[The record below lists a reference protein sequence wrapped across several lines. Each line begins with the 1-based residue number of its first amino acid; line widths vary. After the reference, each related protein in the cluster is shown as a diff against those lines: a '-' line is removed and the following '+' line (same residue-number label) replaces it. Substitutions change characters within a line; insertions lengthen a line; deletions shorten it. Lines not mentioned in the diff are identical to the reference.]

1 MNATNPVTD
10 PRFAD
15 DYRPSLRSR
24 LTQPVDIAGIVV
36 FRIVFGA
43 VMLWEVGRYLAYG
56 WVRAYYI
63 DPPFHFTYWGFGWV
77 QPLPGD
83 WMYALFAV
91 LGALALAI
99 ALGVAYRLSIVL
111 FTLGF
116 TYWFL
121 LEQTR
126 YQNHFYL
133 IALLGLIL
141 CLIPAGGA
149 CSIDARAKPHRR
161 RATVPAWMLW
171 LLRFQIAVPFVFGA
185 LAKITPDWLRGEP
198 MRMWLAES
206 TNFPLI
212 GAYFTQEWV
221 VYLFAYGGIAFDLLI
236 APLLLC
242 RKTRPWAYAVNL
254 LFHLTNTQLFH
265 IGIFPWFLIG
275 ATTIFFD
282 PSWPRRVAGWCVAR
296 ISHPCACPN
305 HHHAHARIGNP
316 CYESVV
322 NSATANSMTPRPM
335 GRLAAS
341 LLGLYVAA
349 QCLIPLWHYR
359 YPGPSAWTMEGHY
372 FAWHMRVAEKVSG
385 IRFYVIDRA
394 TAVREAHDPNT
405 VLPRWQVDA
414 MSVSPELVR
423 KYGRQL
429 AQQRASAGTGPVEVR
444 ARVVNSLNGREPQLL
459 VDPAVNLAAK
469 DFSWQ
474 PADWIVP
481 LRDPLPG
488 KWRPRTGSGG
498 TTAAIASTSTDES
511 SSSER

>member
-1 MNATNPVTD
+1 MNVTPPVKD
-10 PRFAD
+10 ARVAD
-15 DYRPSLRSR
+15 DHHPSLRVR
-24 LTQPVDIAGIVV
+24 LMQPVDIAGIVV

-77 QPLPGD
+77 RPLPDD

-99 ALGVAYRLSIVL
+99 MLGVAYRLSIVL

-133 IALLGLIL
+133 IALLSLIL
-141 CLIPAGGA
+141 CFIPAGGA
-149 CSIDARAKPHRR
+149 CSIDARTKPQLR

-198 MRMWLAES
+198 MRMWLAEC
-206 TNFPLI
+206 TDFPLI
-212 GAYFTQEWV
+212 GTYLTRACV
-221 VYLFAYGGIAFDLLI
+221 VYLFAYGGIVFDLLI
-236 APLLLC
+236 APLLLW
-242 RKTRPWAYAVNL
+242 RKTRPWAYGVNL
-254 LFHLTNTQLFH
+254 LFHLTNAQLFH

-275 ATTIFFD
+275 ATTIFFE
-282 PSWPRRVAGWCVAR
+282 PEWPRRIVAWSVAR
-296 ISHPCACPN
+296 ISNPCANKTTCW
-305 HHHAHARIGNP
+305 ARARIENP
-316 CYESVV
+316 CYGLPQPMRRL
-322 NSATANSMTPRPM
+322 SAA
-335 GRLAAS
+335 

-359 YPGPSAWTMEGHY
+359 YPGPSSWTMEGHY

-385 IRFYVIDRA
+385 IRFYITDPA
-394 TAVREAHDPNT
+394 TGVREAHDPNT

-414 MSVSPELVR
+414 MSVSPELIR
-423 KYGRQL
+423 KYGRHL
-429 AQQRASAGTGPVEVR
+429 ARERARTGQGPVEVR
-444 ARVVNSLNGREPQLL
+444 ARVLNSLNGREPQLL
-459 VDPAVNLAAK
+459 VDPTVNLAAI
-469 DFSWQ
+469 DYSWQ

-481 LRDPLPG
+481 LHDPLPG
-488 KWRPRTGSGG
+488 NWRPTLPVRNTPEAVASRNANALPSG
-498 TTAAIASTSTDES
+498 EN
-511 SSSER
+511 